1 MNSRLPVESLIAL
14 AKLRHERRLDTA
26 ILATAIQRDE
36 AAARNVLERLVEAD
50 LVEAH
55 GVRKSRTYTLS
66 PRVYRELGQAAD
78 YIRQAGFDPI
88 QQQQMVLQYVKTHGS
103 ITRKDVVTLC
113 RISEDQARR
122 LLGRLHDEGLLR
134 RVRQGRGSAFEA
146 P

>member
-66 PRVYRELGQAAD
+66 PRVYREVSVQA
-78 YIRQAGFDPI
+78 P
-88 QQQQMVLQYVKTHGS
+88 
-103 ITRKDVVTLC
+103 
-113 RISEDQARR
+113 
-122 LLGRLHDEGLLR
+122 LLG
-134 RVRQGRGSAFEA
+134 SAVTDHH